1 MIIEGLGCALGNNHF
16 LTKSI
21 ESRKDARQ
29 GSTMSKHRGSTLQD
43 EQLARN
49 DEIWGRIG
57 VGFIAVAAVVELL
70 RGAVGSLL

>member
-1 MIIEGLGCALGNNHF
+1 
-16 LTKSI
+16 
-21 ESRKDARQ
+21 
-29 GSTMSKHRGSTLQD
+29 MSKHRGSTLQD

-57 VGFIAVAAVVELL
+57 IGFIAVAAVVELV